1 MKKKIIATSKAPAA
15 VGPYSQGVEFAGV
28 LYVSGQLGIDP
39 QTGKLVEGGV
49 QEQTLQALKNIGA
62 ILEAAGYSYKD
73 VVKSTCLLKNI
84 ADFKSMNEVYAG
96 IYTVDSPARIS
107 YAVQDLPMGA
117 LVEID
122 ATAVSQE

>member
-1 MKKKIIATSKAPAA
+1 MKKRIISTAKAPAA

-49 QEQTLQALKNIGA
+49 REQTLQALKNIGA
-62 ILEAAGYSYKD
+62 ILEAAGYTYKD

-96 IYTVDSPARIS
+96 IYTSDCPARIS

-122 ATAVSQE
+122 ATAVIGN